1 MKMHFEQYDLTS
13 IIDGTKICPV
23 AVNGDVRADEHV
35 KKVAEW
41 RRDNA
46 KAAALIASTLSA
58 SIADL
63 VMTYS
68 NAKDIWNK
76 LISVFEQSS
85 IQRLNLLMTQFFQV
99 GRDPNDNVATH
110 AAKVERIY
118 TNMNGELNRIGSSNI
133 PEELLHGKILLTV
146 GPEFQEFSNVWESL
160 DSDKR
165 TTKNLVE
172 KLCTIEQ
179 RVKSNAAVD
188 YGAFAARV
196 PGFKQK
202 PVKNGE
208 ILPESTPVGNKSS
221 NFKQKNCFK
230 CGSNTH
236 LCKDCPK
243 RRSNVSKHNK
253 GAFAA
258 SADSTHPDVWVCDSG
273 ASHHMTAN
281 KQYFT
286 SYKHFP
292 LPIEVSLADNNKIYA
307 YGSGRIN
314 IEVCIQG
321 KWYDAH
327 MENVWYVPDVKRH
340 LFSVQQATKHGVE
353 VKMTKRY
360 AEFFRNEELVAVGSW
375 RDGTYIM
382 SMRVVIPASPDVISI
397 ATETESLQ
405 LWHERL
411 GHQNKR
417 HVRNLLT
424 DMGISVSHAATSEF
438 CDGCAL
444 GKAHRKPFKS
454 RPYRAMSIG
463 EIINADV
470 NGPRSVDSFSGAR
483 YYVCFKD
490 DYSKY
495 RRIFFLKKKSDVSCC
510 LRTFLNEATNVGY
523 VVKSFRCDGGAEFDC
538 GEVQKILAEKGIA
551 LTLSVPYMPEQKGAA
566 ERENRTIVELA
577 RSMLA
582 ASALPRSLWANAC
595 DTAVYLLNHTGL
607 SPDESKSPHELW
619 TGEPKTK
626 LDHLKVFGT
635 ECYAHIPKIFRSK
648 FEDKS
653 VHGHFVGYVN
663 KKDGYKIYLPSR
675 KKIIKSR
682 DVDFKPER
690 LCTTPV
696 TVEVEG
702 DLNERYEET
711 RSEEHNLSEEQ
722 EPVRKSGRIRSSPA
736 WMKSGEYLMA
746 NIAAVEE
753 FENSENPSTYSEAL
767 SSSESDL

>member
-1 MKMHFEQYDLTS
+1 MDLKVQIDKLEGAENWSKWKWQMKMHFEQYDLTS

-23 AVNGDVRADEHV
+23 AVNGDVSADEHL

-58 SIADL
+58 SVADL

-68 NAKDIWNK
+68 NAKDIWDK

-118 TNMNGELNRIGSSNI
+118 TDMN
-133 PEELLHGKILLTV
+133 
-146 GPEFQEFSNVWESL
+146 EFQEFSNVWESL
-160 DSDKR
+160 GSDKR

-179 RVKSNAAVD
+179 CVKSNAAVD

-208 ILPESTPVGNKSS
+208 RLPESTPVG
-221 NFKQKNCFK
+221 
-230 CGSNTH
+230 
-236 LCKDCPK
+236 
-243 RRSNVSKHNK
+243 
-253 GAFAA
+253 AFAA
-258 SADSTHPDVWVCDSG
+258 SANSTHPDVWVCDSG

-292 LPIEVSLADNNKIYA
+292 VPIEVSLADNNKTYA

-382 SMRVVIPASPDVISI
+382 SMRVVIPASPAEISI

-405 LWHERL
+405 LWHESL
-411 GHQNKR
+411 GQQNKR
-417 HVRNLLT
+417 HVRKLLT

-454 RPYRAMSIG
+454 RPYSRKMKIP
-463 EIINADV
+463 I
-470 NGPRSVDSFSGAR
+470 
-483 YYVCFKD
+483 
-490 DYSKY
+490 
-495 RRIFFLKKKSDVSCC
+495 RRIYKAFSVLKQKSMVRICPC
-510 LRTFLNEATNVGY
+510 KVNY
-523 VVKSFRCDGGAEFDC
+523 K
-538 GEVQKILAEKGIA
+538 
-551 LTLSVPYMPEQKGAA
+551 
-566 ERENRTIVELA
+566 
-577 RSMLA
+577 
-582 ASALPRSLWANAC
+582 PR
-595 DTAVYLLNHTGL
+595 
-607 SPDESKSPHELW
+607 
-619 TGEPKTK
+619 
-626 LDHLKVFGT
+626 
-635 ECYAHIPKIFRSK
+635 
-648 FEDKS
+648 
-653 VHGHFVGYVN
+653 
-663 KKDGYKIYLPSR
+663 
-675 KKIIKSR
+675 
-682 DVDFKPER
+682 
-690 LCTTPV
+690 
-696 TVEVEG
+696 
-702 DLNERYEET
+702 
-711 RSEEHNLSEEQ
+711 
-722 EPVRKSGRIRSSPA
+722 
-736 WMKSGEYLMA
+736 
-746 NIAAVEE
+746 
-753 FENSENPSTYSEAL
+753 
-767 SSSESDL
+767 